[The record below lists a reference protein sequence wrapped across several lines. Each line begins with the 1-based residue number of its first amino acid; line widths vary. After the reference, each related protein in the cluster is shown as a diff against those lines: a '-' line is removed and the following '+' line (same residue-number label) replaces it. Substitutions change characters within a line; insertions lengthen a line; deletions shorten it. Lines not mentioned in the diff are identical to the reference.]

1 MDDVARSIACPST
14 PNALREAPDSRL
26 EIQPSRAA
34 ASARP
39 EIPDYLQ
46 KTYYWAYLN
55 PRNVR
60 LLDREFVVRTI
71 LWQQHIKLQKLAF
84 AEIRAGQSVLQ
95 PASVYGRFVPNLA
108 AHIGPQGSLD
118 VVDVAEVQVLSAR
131 RKLRGFPSATVHH
144 SNILDFGGG
153 PFDVVCCYFLLHEVP
168 DSYKYEV
175 VNLLLDK
182 VGPGGKAV
190 FVDYHKPRWW
200 HPLKLITS
208 IVFDTLEPYAKTLWR
223 HEIRDFA
230 SAPDGFLWRKET
242 CFGGLFQ
249 KVVASKREGLSQ
261 LPVGP
266 ALAGKAAVHRG

>member
-1 MDDVARSIACPST
+1 MDDVARSISCPT
-14 PNALREAPDSRL
+14 TTTALSQPPDALL
-26 EIQPSRAA
+26 ELQLAKS
-34 ASARP
+34 SAGEPP

-95 PASVYGRFVPNLA
+95 PASVYGSFVPNLA
-108 AHIGPQGSLD
+108 AHVGPQGSLD

-131 RKLRGFPSATVHH
+131 RKLRGFPCATVHH
-144 SNILDFGGG
+144 ANILDYTGG

-182 VGPGGKAV
+182 LEPGGKAV

-230 SAPDGFLWRKET
+230 GEAASFRWSKET

-249 KVVASKREGLSQ
+249 KVVACR
-261 LPVGP
+261 
-266 ALAGKAAVHRG
+266 R